1 MENFERGEE
10 LTLDDNSKYMVVDS
24 FIFNDKHYLYLIS
37 EDDEKTVAIVEN
49 INGTLNEITDGD
61 EYQIVFNELVR
72 RNQDEIRKYIE
83 EIDEN

>member
-49 INGTLNEITDGD
+49 INGTLNEITDEH